1 MTSAGF
7 RFVSIFAAC
16 FFASAVSVRA
26 QTVQVIVPEENF
38 RKEPRASSG
47 NRLATLLLGA
57 SVQVIENR
65 GRWIRGSVEGW
76 IWSESVETTDRD
88 GFDLIVSKPGGENLR
103 EEPEGSARRLAILM
117 RGMLLDSLETRG
129 LWTRVSR
136 EAWIW
141 SESTI
146 PIEGQVVQ
154 TVDPVGEAPVETPRP
169 TPLGDRLVVGTDTV
183 VMLLS
188 PDGDTTA
195 VLRRGTDLT
204 VLARQAGWTRVRVE
218 GWVWE
223 PSTLPPDSMPGEA
236 LSIEAL
242 KSNPQQFRGRR
253 VEWAVQFVALKQAE
267 ALRTDFYEGELYFL
281 ARPPDASRGILYVA
295 VPPELVPAVQK
306 VRALQTIDIVARVR
320 TGRSA
325 LMGVPILDL
334 IALR

>member
-16 FFASAVSVRA
+16 FFASAVSARA

-88 GFDLIVSKPGGENLR
+88 GFDLIVSRPGGENLR

-253 VEWAVQFVALKQAE
+253 VEWTVQFVALKQAE

>member
-16 FFASAVSVRA
+16 FFASAVSARA

-88 GFDLIVSKPGGENLR
+88 GFDLIVSRPGGENLR

>member
-16 FFASAVSVRA
+16 FFASAVSARA

-57 SVQVIENR
+57 SVQVTENR

-88 GFDLIVSKPGGENLR
+88 GFDLIVSRPGGENLR

>member
-57 SVQVIENR
+57 SVQVTENR

-88 GFDLIVSKPGGENLR
+88 GFDLIVSRPGGENLR